1 MSRVV
6 TISEAVKTR
15 DSVNIDAK
23 VEVCWWRR
31 WRRWPNKN
39 AARWIIQPLTE
50 HNQMRS
56 ARKAIY
62 PTILNNENNFINN
75 DRSKTTVDDRL
86 LAVCNLLAEDWSDE
100 WHSVIED
107 CADFLTCVVSVC
119 VCQFISCTH
128 NTVIHQ

>member
-1 MSRVV
+1 
-6 TISEAVKTR
+6 
-15 DSVNIDAK
+15 
-23 VEVCWWRR
+23 
-31 WRRWPNKN
+31 
-39 AARWIIQPLTE
+39 
-50 HNQMRS
+50 MRS

-107 CADFLTCVVSVC
+107 CADFLTLSVIGVVVTGRG
-119 VCQFISCTH
+119 VAE
-128 NTVIHQ
+128 N